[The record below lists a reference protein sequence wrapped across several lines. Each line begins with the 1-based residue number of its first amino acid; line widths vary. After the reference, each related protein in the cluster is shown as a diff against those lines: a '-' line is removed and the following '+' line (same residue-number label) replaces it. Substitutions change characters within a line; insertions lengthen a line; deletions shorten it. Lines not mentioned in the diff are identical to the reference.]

1 MDLITVL
8 MRQLRI
14 AVGSKKLNLSG
25 NQGWLM
31 QNTLGIGT
39 RRAPALRVAAPG
51 DNTPNADQQTFV
63 SQTNEQTQFV
73 LGGSAGQ
80 RGFKQQTKFTPGSS
94 SPGTLA
100 DVMLNIGTLPAGESL
115 TITLR
120 VTVANPFPALSP
132 QVSNQGTV
140 SGGNFESVL
149 TDDPDVGGATDPT
162 VTPIQVVAATPS
174 VSVAV
179 SPASTAEGGANLLY
193 TFTRTGSTASALN
206 VDFSAGGTAS
216 FPGDYSQTGAAT
228 FAPPAGVVTFGAGS
242 DTATVTVTPLGDS
255 DVESSEEVVFTVTPG
270 AGYTVGSPSI
280 ATGTITDAATDSTPP
295 IITLHTTEIKL
306 WPPNHR
312 YRGFTVSDFV
322 LSASDAVDPGVNL
335 SSVYILKVTSDEV
348 AKADGA
354 SNTFKDI
361 LVAAD
366 CKSVQM
372 RAERSSSGDG
382 RVYTITFKV
391 RDASGNSAT
400 ATANV
405 VVPLSHGVNSID
417 SGPNYTVNS
426 SCP

>member
-8 MRQLRI
+8 MRQLRV
-14 AVGSKKLNLSG
+14 ALGRKKLNLSG
-25 NQGWLM
+25 NPGWLM
-31 QNTLGIGT
+31 QNTLGVGI
-39 RRAPALRVAAPG
+39 RRAPALRVATPG
-51 DNTPNADQQTFV
+51 DTSPNPGQQTFV
-63 SQTNEQTQFV
+63 RQPKEQTQFM
-73 LGGSAGQ
+73 LDGFASQ
-80 RGFKQQTKFTPGSS
+80 RGFKQQPKFTPRTS

-115 TITLR
+115 TITFR
-120 VTVANPFPALSP
+120 VTVANPFAAPSP

-149 TDDPDVGGATDPT
+149 TDDPDAGGAADPT
-162 VTPIQVVAATPS
+162 VTPIQLVAATPS

-179 SPASTAEGGANLLY
+179 SPASTAEGGANLVY

-206 VDFSAGGTAS
+206 VDFSVGGTAS

-228 FAPPAGVVTFGAGS
+228 FTPPAGMVTLGSGS

-255 DVESSEEVVFTVTPG
+255 EVESSEAVVFTVTPG
-270 AGYTVGSPSI
+270 AGYNVGSPSM
-280 ATGTITDAATDSTPP
+280 ASGTITDTAGDSTPP
-295 IITLHTTEIKL
+295 VITLHTTEIKL

-312 YRGFTVSDFV
+312 YHSFTVSDFV
-322 LSASDAVDPGVNL
+322 LSASDAGDPGVNL

-348 AKADGA
+348 AKADGGG
-354 SNTFKDI
+354 NTLKDI

-391 RDASGNSAT
+391 RDASGNSTT
-400 ATANV
+400 ATARV
-405 VVPLSHGVNSID
+405 VVPLSNGVNSID